1 MSESKN
7 EILDLPIIVI
17 NLGLEN
23 FARNLEI
30 QQVEVI
36 QVDWKPPAGGDQ
48 EMIDILDQLL

>member
-1 MSESKN
+1 MPESKN
-7 EILDLPIIVI
+7 EILDHPIIVI

-36 QVDWKPPAGGDQ
+36 RVDWKPPAGGDQ